1 MTRSEFHLAVA
12 DEFGDT
18 QGRALVRDLIL
29 SPLGH
34 RSAHD
39 ALEDGVMPKVVWAA
53 LCEAMHVPVS
63 RRHGVGHR
71 QPIGDTP
78 V

>member
-12 DEFGDT
+12 DEFGDS
-18 QGRALVRDLIL
+18 QGRALVREMVL

-39 ALEDGVMPKVVWAA
+39 ALEDGALPKDVWAA
-53 LCEAMHVPVS
+53 LCDAMQVPIS

-71 QPIGDTP
+71 QPVGDTP
-78 V
+78 A

>member
-39 ALEDGVMPKVVWAA
+39 ALEEGVAPKRVWAA
-53 LCEAMHVPVS
+53 LCEAMQVPVS

-78 V
+78 A